1 MLWQSNRQP
10 ATGIGGR
17 RQSMK
22 PERAM
27 LEYRAGKT
35 AGCKRAT
42 WGFRFKTADGETL
55 MESKRPFASRQ
66 QAEQGFVAMLKSI
79 ATNNYSVH
87 GSETDDGHN
96 N

>member
-1 MLWQSNRQP
+1 MLWRSNRQP
-10 ATGIGGR
+10 AAGICGR

-22 PERAM
+22 PKTAM
-27 LEYRAGKT
+27 LEYRSGKT
-35 AGCKRAT
+35 AGRKRAT
-42 WGFRFKTADGETL
+42 WGFRFKSADGETL
-55 MESKRPFASRQ
+55 MESKRPFASRR

-87 GSETDDGHN
+87 SGEADDGHN